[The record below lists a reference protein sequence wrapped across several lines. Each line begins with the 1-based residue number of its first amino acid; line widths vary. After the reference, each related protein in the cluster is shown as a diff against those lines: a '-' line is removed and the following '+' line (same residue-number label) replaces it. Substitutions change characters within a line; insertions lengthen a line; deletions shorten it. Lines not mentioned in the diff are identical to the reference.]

1 MAKLI
6 LYQNADAA
14 VSLDGATSGS
24 DWINTALVVERG
36 GGTTAYPLAPQPRI
50 PMAALAPLGGDWR
63 LDPKPGMAL
72 SISAAFREATAGPL
86 DFLGRKLSNTVGY
99 SAELRLT
106 IVGDDASH
114 LDTQLTLHVCGRM
127 ELTLNGGGSI
137 AAGAAVCFDL
147 SFSHLP
153 VLPSTT
159 LPRLKLRMPDLGFEW
174 PYFDWAWPSGSS
186 GLPSLPSFPWNMGW
200 PALETASL
208 PLQIGWRRVALF
220 EKDPANDDHTLV
232 LEVVGLRVQGPVG
245 RAIEATLHLEW
256 DNGEITTG
264 SYIELGG
271 ESPTRLQVKYWYQTD
286 ECIAVAWTG
295 RQLEQWLTL
304 FLPEALVPDLQD
316 DAEIAVRVLRE
327 NGELAEVRLDYRPAD
342 TTSTWTITLPGF
354 AVDVPQPKHWS
365 MVVWRADE
373 HWNTGLFSTFSGSE
387 VVTAYTTFALT
398 KEGDRR
404 LHGDDDKESS
414 RLLELSASIL
424 PPDDP
429 PPGPPSALLP
439 MADDDEDGPT
449 DARDDQ
455 GWTTLAL
462 TTMGLEEGKPRFLR
476 KTRYP
481 LPPLDFSDNSTLCAP
496 ISELERI
503 TEKDVTAT
511 IKINPSKL
519 PFFKRDGF
527 EAWKQYLEID
537 AKPAVI
543 DWGLPGFKVPLTLT
557 LHLGAMTGAGKFDL
571 EADGTLN
578 FDWERF
584 AFSADGLDTISLKL
598 PEPRELDFLGLNW
611 RFAGNADNKLFD
623 LVLAGDNFL
632 LKQAEGS
639 RIEARFTRLT
649 SPSEPLVFAVNGF
662 AIGPGGVSLDASM
675 KKCSALLN
683 GVATRFEF
691 SGASFQVRD
700 NRITGFTVTGSG
712 QLPPDL
718 VGEATANIA
727 LQFGQGASGNLEL
740 ISATAQLKGKNL
752 LRCQGTRFEFSIDGI
767 GLRFVNDHG
776 DYHLYF
782 TLTGIARFV
791 LLEGD
796 DAEGPLAWLPKIEMQ
811 FVDCPLAG
819 DARVLRNHIKFHV
832 EMPKKA
838 KFSFLG
844 CFEFELR
851 GLGFDPGSEHWDDRP
866 AAMQLCGQIKFAV
879 DGGDV
884 VDARFDFHNLL
895 VALPEPGGFFPR
907 LRCRN
912 LGLKLRAGES
922 FELEG
927 MIDFLE
933 GDEIEPGWRA
943 RGFRGMGA
951 VTMMGLPKISATFA
965 FLRVLRPEPYRWER
979 AWFLY
984 AEARH
989 LSIQIP
995 APIPI
1000 YIREVG
1006 LGFGYRYTLAMIKA
1020 ADETNDIKQL
1030 IRELDKLA
1038 GSQGNLSNVAAWRL
1052 DIEEP
1057 EEKPRWTIAMRAMLS
1072 TASAAASVTDW
1083 KESAERTLANVF
1095 LMDAVMALR
1104 TDFTFFLTARGWLF
1118 TNYYD
1123 FDKDTNGVR
1132 NRPLVAGYA
1141 LFQPRK
1147 HRLLAH
1153 AASQPDP
1160 AFGDHP
1166 PVWDF
1171 VKMALRA
1178 SHYSATLL
1186 IEPNLFH
1193 MELGWPNVLRW
1204 GMDIGPLKIE
1214 CRGGSITRITPHEMV
1229 QGFSFE
1235 GRGALQIS
1243 AGFDAGAIGASLTA
1257 TARVAFGARY
1267 IAVLGFDRLDR
1278 SAFYGA
1284 VGLEIYVRVAISVWI
1299 RIKIGFC
1306 KITLSFG
1313 FSFEIGFT
1321 ALLEVGAT
1329 LDAIPGC
1336 RGTATLSVGL
1346 MGRSLRFN
1354 VHVGIAE
1361 GTVNRAA
1368 AIAKPFLNIGLEATE
1383 VEPLP
1388 GENLTFMMPAIAP
1401 SERFVHLASEMAADE
1416 TPQFALPDYDIL
1428 TTPVTPK
1435 DVDPSCLLVLVPS
1448 AKWLE
1453 VPPGLSKETLG
1464 FLPVPPTDLPT
1475 GHFIDFVWEPPAGIA
1490 SAIERFDLE
1499 ADAWVP
1505 VHEGKFKWA
1514 IQWSAVV
1521 GTNDRPPSGDEPRD
1535 PTFRDMME
1543 AAFVPEALGESEPF
1557 RDPEHLDALLGDS
1570 LNDPRVG
1577 DPSDAAYEAG
1587 VRGTAEQFEGSPYLR
1602 HDPYVD
1608 YEQQLLNGFNDQTT
1622 LYANS
1627 GRLPDDDG
1635 VQTDAMLAQ
1644 KQAHELRSTI
1654 INGLIE
1660 DAKAY
1665 AELLTHS
1672 ASAVALQEIQKKSVA
1687 FLCGLVFR
1695 YRGATPPWL
1704 EKTAQIDVG
1713 DIWQRDSQSATTPN
1727 LSRTHHV
1734 RAYNTSETSFVAHP
1748 PSFDAVRQVAS
1759 ASTVAINWEIRWPL
1773 TTRTLDEPEHHLR
1786 HYHVVRRPLGT
1797 TGSDQH
1803 FYVKRTA
1810 IQYRRDDKL
1819 VVLPAR
1825 FQFVDNFREEPAEDR
1840 ELLSG
1845 PRRYLYT
1852 ITPIDLAGQ
1861 HSQRPLSIVAE
1872 RRPQKPPT
1880 APEDADV
1887 EIRYHLAAR
1896 DFRPVANDTPLAD
1909 RLLKPQSIVISA
1921 LKPALADSV
1930 YEPAPEQ
1937 WRLVLRRERTLPI
1950 GNYPADAASE
1960 NPRQSA
1966 PASNARVLPGDIIIV
1981 LGSAEDGEAIEKT
1994 ASGDHA
2000 GRERQQWVTTA
2011 AGEPL
2016 LAALS
2021 SKGVVPPASASSAD
2035 SWRPAAWRAFLQ
2047 TVSGDH
2053 VPSTLSPV
2061 KLRIEF
2067 TLDGRMEERRPELLE
2082 WILRPSAPFIGDPI
2096 EGRADAAPASVPRP
2110 YAAGNSPIVFD
2121 LQKPELKDQSI
2132 RFLRHPKQWRAA
2144 RLGWNVTPSNAQ
2156 HWQRE
2161 LLSAFRLFEFD
2172 ADDDTAEAL
2181 DDKELNVEG
2190 FIALT
2195 RQIRELRLLPSD
2207 QLPLSPHENLSPDQ
2221 WEAWYPS
2228 SARRLRLREQDE
2240 PAISTGR
2247 GTDTWLSNWFSWRDS
2262 YLEWPALP
2270 LGWEEMR
2277 STGDEPAVLAEP
2289 ATVTT
2294 APGMLTLTFG
2304 PPPADWSLAQREER
2318 QARLK
2323 RLAGCAAL
2331 EISGFAAPPHNGI
2344 KWIVSADA
2352 TSDAPTFKFELE
2364 AFPSPPPADGVMD
2377 VVLSQPRA
2385 KLHWLL
2391 EQLIRDIENRASADL
2406 PAETARL
2413 YGFASDPTLL
2423 PPGKATDLEALQ
2435 DETAPGSDPY
2445 GWNALK
2451 RLGLSAAVTFR
2462 SIRDGKAVLA
2472 DRAWSLLHDV
2482 LQEYQGT
2489 RSETWFKHLHVE
2501 LLFQSGRSVRLSS
2514 DPDARPTAGDLLAL
2528 VQLSLRPAIAPV
2540 MEYKVCVLDAKKPE
2554 SAPASITIS
2563 IAGPTAPPNNAWQI
2577 DVILPGQSTIG
2588 LSLNKDALG
2597 GLSAT
2602 VPTGARGRVVLVMR
2616 TTAATEPI
2624 VSVTESGTVPYEDP
2638 RFDPMGL
2645 NDERLRLFPDIK
2657 DRWVVLPTADE
2668 LTEGREFGD
2677 EPAVEGPQRHWWRLD
2692 RYLRLA
2698 GAKTPVKKNWVD
2710 TLNADK
2716 TLNWLRRFF
2725 NFSGDFDFSNGTTG
2739 PWAYGAG
2746 PWLAT
2751 AYPQANAVGFA
2762 ASRKGRTE
2770 LYHIID
2776 DGWAHAFRYFV
2787 QPLSRYD
2794 QLWLALAQ
2802 STVLFPRAK
2811 DREANVTALLGLKE
2825 KVVLGEGGLDVEVPR
2840 IRRVSPPLVL
2850 SSRRL
2855 DAPTPD
2861 GATTPSP
2868 VWEVVLA
2875 KHPEQILI
2883 ERNRTLA
2890 QRLEF
2895 QHVAYAL
2902 VRRFA
2907 YIREIDAFF
2916 GSKFEH
2922 EENVLTSWDGI
2933 ELVENTYVSTDDP
2946 ATPHPDVRLPG
2957 AISKLDWIEI
2967 PTDPKSVTDE
2977 QRALLLTDRHD
2988 SFERDKVALQWK
3000 DLPFFYEHRAM
3011 FIAAAATVSSPAVAT
3026 DHSEFEFH
3034 SPEPIVIK
3042 DAFIDEVDGD
3052 PRLAFDLR
3060 LNSFWESLPAKK
3072 RWDIENPKS
3081 EGLGGGPFR
3090 PKLSVLPDV
3099 GVGYEIVHSGGPT
3112 AGVVDSVA
3120 AIAFTRSDTGYAWTL
3135 RNLSPRFETTLR
3147 ATITAP
3153 PAGPQ
3158 PAEHRYLLRVQ
3169 MRTLLTHPAVEVA
3182 ARDRYDFD
3190 ESDGSVFDSSLVIP
3204 PPPGLTLVLNGH
3216 LTQQEG
3222 DHLLMLAGKCDPHL
3236 GAAFRALVASA
3247 PDTPNP
3253 NAITQVMASAGLDQ
3267 ILQVCRFADGPNRL
3281 TLDATTR
3288 TLTWRGY
3295 FLTTEVTKLIEWKAS
3310 TPFHLTVEAL
3320 LNAATAAR
3328 SLAFVSTTFTPP
3340 PNLPVMF
3347 HVTKGAPTGNPDE
3360 FNYALEKDAGLLDAD
3375 AWELVRQPPEDW
3387 PSALRDALI
3396 ALHAVLDSLTVEI
3409 VEPDWEL
3416 RPDESQLSV
3425 GELATKLL
3433 LGRSILAPAGLLS
3446 RRKGDALLGQLST
3459 QPVPA
3464 RAAVR
3469 HLYQRSLSAGLA
3481 GGTLTLRTRRGSCLL
3496 VTAAEEIQPEP
3507 LDSP

>member
-1 MAKLI
+1 MAKLF
-6 LYQNADAA
+6 LYENSDAS
-14 VSLDGATSGS
+14 VSIEGAPSGPNWLG
-24 DWINTALVVERG
+24 DALVIQR
-36 GGTTAYPLAPQPRI
+36 GGTTASYPLAPRPSI
-50 PMAALAPLGGDWR
+50 PMSALATFGGDWR
-63 LDPKPGMAL
+63 LAPQPGMAL
-72 SISAAFREATAGPL
+72 AISAAFREASAGPL
-86 DFLGRKLSNTVGY
+86 DFLGLKFSSAVGY

-106 IVGDDASH
+106 IVGHNASH
-114 LDTQLTLHVCGRM
+114 FGTELTLHVCGHM
-127 ELTLNGGGSI
+127 ELTVDGGGSV
-137 AAGAAVCFDL
+137 AAGAAICVDL
-147 SFSHLP
+147 WFSDLP
-153 VLPSTT
+153 ILPSTA
-159 LPRLKLRMPDLGFEW
+159 LPRLRLRMPDLGFEW
-174 PYFDWAWPSGSS
+174 PYFDWVWPAGSS
-186 GLPSLPSFPWNMGW
+186 GLPSLPPLPWNMGW
-200 PALETASL
+200 PALETVAL
-208 PLQIGWRRVALF
+208 PFQITWRRVALF
-220 EKDPANDDHTLV
+220 EKDPNNNDHTLV
-232 LEVVGLRVQGPVG
+232 LEVVGLRIQGPIG

-256 DNGEITTG
+256 ANGDITTG
-264 SYIELGG
+264 SYIELGA
-271 ESPTRLQVKYWYQTD
+271 ESKTRLQIKYWYQSD
-286 ECIAVAWTG
+286 DCVAVAWTG
-295 RQLEQWLTL
+295 RQLEEWLTL
-304 FLPEALVPDLQD
+304 FLPEALVPDLKD
-316 DAEIAVRVLRE
+316 DAEIALRVLRQ
-327 NGELAEVRLDYRPAD
+327 NGELAEVRLDYRPTGSA
-342 TTSTWTITLPGF
+342 SEWTITLPGF

-365 MVVWRADE
+365 MVVWRADDQ
-373 HWNTGLFSTFSGSE
+373 WYTGLFSTFAGNE
-387 VVTAYTTFALT
+387 IVTAYTTFALT
-398 KEGDRR
+398 NDDDRR
-404 LHGDDDKESS
+404 LHGDDDKASS

-429 PPGPPSALLP
+429 PSGSLVAFLP

-462 TTMGLEEGKPRFLR
+462 TTMGLEDGKPRFLR

-481 LPPLDFSDNSTLCAP
+481 LPPLDFTDNSTLCAP
-496 ISELERI
+496 ISDLERI
-503 TEKDVTAT
+503 TAKDVTAT

-543 DWGLPGFKVPLTLT
+543 DWSLPGFKVPLKLM

-584 AFSADGLDTISLKL
+584 AFSADGLETISLNL

-611 RFAGNADNKLFD
+611 HFAGNADNKLFD
-623 LVLAGDNFL
+623 LVLAGENFL

-639 RIEARFTRLT
+639 RIEALFTRLT
-649 SPSEPLVFAVNGF
+649 SPSEPLVFAVSGF
-662 AIGPGGVSLDASM
+662 SIGPGGVSLDASM

-691 SGASFQVRD
+691 SSASFQVRD
-700 NRITGFTVTGSG
+700 NRTTGFTVTGAG

-718 VGEATANIA
+718 VGEATAHIA
-727 LQFGQGASGNLEL
+727 LQFGQGAGGNLEL

-782 TLTGIARFV
+782 TLTGVARFV

-811 FVDCPLAG
+811 FLDCPLAG

-866 AAMQLCGQIKFAV
+866 AAMLLCGQIKFAV

-912 LGLKLRAGES
+912 LGVKMRAGEA

-927 MIDFLE
+927 LIDFLE

-1171 VKMALRA
+1171 VKAALRA

-1235 GRGALQIS
+1235 GRGSLQIS

-1284 VGLEIYVRVAISVWI
+1284 VGLEIYVLVAISVWI

-1306 KITLSFG
+1306 RITLNFG

-1336 RGTATLSVGL
+1336 RGTATLSIGL

-1388 GENLTFMMPAIAP
+1388 GESRTVMTPAIRS
-1401 SERFVHLASEMAADE
+1401 SERFMHLSSETVANE

-1428 TTPVTPK
+1428 TTPVEPK
-1435 DVDPSCLLVLVPS
+1435 NGDPFCLVMLVPS

-1453 VPPGLSKETLG
+1453 VPPGLSLKTLG

-1475 GHFIDFVWEPPAGIA
+1475 DGFIDFVWEPSAAIA
-1490 SAIERFDLE
+1490 SMIERFDFE
-1499 ADAWVP
+1499 TSSWVP
-1505 VHEGKFKWA
+1505 VQQGVFNWA
-1514 IQWSAVV
+1514 IKWDAVV
-1521 GTNDRPPSGDEPRD
+1521 GTNDRPKSGEESSD

-1543 AAFVPEALGESEPF
+1543 AAFIPETLGETEPF
-1557 RDPEHLDALLGDS
+1557 RDPDHLDALLGDV

-1577 DPSDAAYEAG
+1577 DSSDAAYEAG
-1587 VRGTAEQFEGSPYLR
+1587 VRGTVEQFEGSPYLK
-1602 HDPYVD
+1602 HDPYVE
-1608 YEQQLLNGFNDQTT
+1608 YEQQLLNGFSDQTT
-1622 LYANS
+1622 LYDAS
-1627 GRLPDDDG
+1627 GRLPDEDQT
-1635 VQTDAMLAQ
+1635 QTDAMLAQ

-1654 INGLIE
+1654 INGLLE

-1665 AELLTHS
+1665 AALL
-1672 ASAVALQEIQKKSVA
+1672 ARNAPAAELQEFQKKSVA

-1695 YRGATPPWL
+1695 YNGATPPWM
-1704 EKTAQIDVG
+1704 EKTPDIDAG
-1713 DIWQRDSQSATTPN
+1713 EIWQRDSQSATTPN
-1727 LSRTHHV
+1727 RARTHYV
-1734 RAYNTSETSFVAHP
+1734 RAYNTIDTSFLAHP
-1748 PSFDAVRQVAS
+1748 PTFDAIRQVAS
-1759 ASTVAINWEIRWPL
+1759 SSTVAINWEIKWPR
-1773 TTRTLDEPEHHLR
+1773 TTRTPDQPEHHLR
-1786 HYHVVRRPLGT
+1786 YYHVVRRPLGT

-1810 IQYRRDDKL
+1810 IHYRKDDNL

-1825 FQFVDNFREEPAEDR
+1825 FQFVDNFREEPVEDR
-1840 ELLSG
+1840 EFFSG

-1852 ITPIDLAGQ
+1852 ITPVDLAGQ
-1861 HSQRPLSIVAE
+1861 RSQRSLSIVAE
-1872 RRPQKPPT
+1872 RRPQMPPQ
-1880 APEDADV
+1880 APEDPDI
-1887 EIRYHLAAR
+1887 EIKYNVAAG
-1896 DFRPVANDTPLAD
+1896 DFSPVANDTPLAD
-1909 RLLKPQSIVISA
+1909 RLMKPQSVVISA
-1921 LKPALADSV
+1921 LKPALADAGDD
-1930 YEPAPEQ
+1930 PAPEQ

-1950 GNYPADAASE
+1950 GSYPADAASE

-1966 PASNARVLPGDIIIV
+1966 PASNARVLPGDILIV
-1981 LGSAEDGEAIEKT
+1981 LGSAEDSTSIEKT
-1994 ASGDHA
+1994 ASGDHTE
-2000 GRERQQWVTTA
+2000 RERQQWATSATGA
-2011 AGEPL
+2011 AL
-2016 LAALS
+2016 LAALA
-2021 SKGVVPPASASSAD
+2021 SKGVVPSSTAAAD
-2035 SWRPAAWRAFLQ
+2035 SWRPAAWRVFLQ
-2047 TVSGDH
+2047 TVSRDE
-2053 VPSTLSPV
+2053 VPSTLTPV

-2067 TLDGRMEERRPELLE
+2067 TLDRRIEERRPELLE
-2082 WILRPSAPFIGDPI
+2082 WILRPSAPFISDPT
-2096 EGRADAAPASVPRP
+2096 EGEANAAPASVPRP
-2110 YAAGNSPIVFD
+2110 YAAGNGPIVFD
-2121 LQKPELKDQSI
+2121 LQKPNLRDQSI
-2132 RFLRHPKQWRAA
+2132 RFLAHPKQWRAA
-2144 RLGWNVTPSNAQ
+2144 RLGWNVTPSDAE
-2156 HWQRE
+2156 HWQRD
-2161 LLSAFRLFEFD
+2161 LLSAFRLYEFD
-2172 ADDDTAEAL
+2172 TDDNTAEAL
-2181 DDKELNVEG
+2181 DQKELNIEG

-2240 PAISTGR
+2240 SAIATGR

-2262 YLEWPALP
+2262 YLDWPALP
-2270 LGWEEMR
+2270 SGWEEMR
-2277 STGDEPAVLAEP
+2277 STGDEPATLAET
-2289 ATVTT
+2289 ATVIID
-2294 APGMLTLTFG
+2294 AEALTLKFDA
-2304 PPPADWSLAQREER
+2304 PPKGWSSAQREER
-2318 QARLK
+2318 QARLN
-2323 RLAGCAAL
+2323 RLGRCAAL
-2331 EISGFAAPPHNGI
+2331 EISGFAAPTHNGI
-2344 KWIVSADA
+2344 KWLTSSDV
-2352 TSDAPTFKFELE
+2352 TSDTPTFRFELK
-2364 AFPSPPPADGVMD
+2364 AFPNPPSAAGQVD

-2391 EQLIRDIENRASADL
+2391 EQLIKDVENRASASADL
-2406 PAETARL
+2406 SAETARL

-2451 RLGLSAAVTFR
+2451 RMGLSAAVTFR
-2462 SIRDGKAVLA
+2462 SIRDGKALLA
-2472 DRAWSLLHDV
+2472 DRAWSLLHEV

-2489 RSETWFKHLHVE
+2489 VGDTWFKYLHVE
-2501 LLFQSGRSVRLSS
+2501 LLFQSGRSIRLSS
-2514 DPDARPTAGDLLAL
+2514 DPDAKPTEDDLLAL
-2528 VQLSLRPAIAPV
+2528 VQFSLRPAIVPV
-2540 MEYKVCVLDAKKPE
+2540 MEYKTCVLKAKKPE
-2554 SAPASITIS
+2554 SAPPSITIS
-2563 IAGPTAPPNNAWQI
+2563 IASPTAPPSDWQV
-2577 DVILPGQSTIG
+2577 DLILPGQASIG
-2588 LSLNKDALG
+2588 LSFSEGASAAQ
-2597 GLSAT
+2597 SAT
-2602 VPTGARGRVVLVMR
+2602 VSTGASGRVVLLIR
-2616 TTAATEPI
+2616 TTAATEPV
-2624 VSVTESGTVPYEDP
+2624 VSVTESSGVPYEEP
-2638 RFDPMGL
+2638 RFEPIGL

-2657 DRWVVLPTADE
+2657 DRWIIPTILSND
-2668 LTEGREFGD
+2668 GREFGD
-2677 EPAVEGPQRHWWRLD
+2677 EPAEGPRRHWWRLD

-2698 GAKTPVKKNWVD
+2698 GAKSPVNEDWVE

-2725 NFSGDFDFSNGTTG
+2725 NFSGDFDFSSGNNA
-2739 PWAYGAG
+2739 PWTYGAG

-2751 AYPQANAVGFA
+2751 AYPHANTVGFA

-2794 QLWLALAQ
+2794 QLWLGLAQ
-2802 STVLFPRAK
+2802 STVLFPHAK

-2825 KVVLGEGGLDVEVPR
+2825 PVVLGEGGLDVAVPR

-2861 GATTPSP
+2861 GATNPSP

-2875 KHPEQILI
+2875 KHPEQTLI
-2883 ERNRTLA
+2883 DRNRTLA

-2895 QHVAYAL
+2895 QHIAYAL

-2916 GSKFEH
+2916 GSQFESEH
-2922 EENVLTSWDGI
+2922 DVLTSWDDI
-2933 ELVENTYVSTDDP
+2933 ELVENTYLSRDDP
-2946 ATPHPDVRLPG
+2946 ATQHPDVRLPG
-2957 AISKLDWIEI
+2957 PISELDWIEI
-2967 PTDPKSVTDE
+2967 PTDPASVTDA
-2977 QRALLLTDRHD
+2977 QRTLLLTDRHD
-2988 SFERDKVALQWK
+2988 TFEHDKVALQWK
-3000 DLPFFYEHRAM
+3000 NLPFFYEHRAL
-3011 FIAAAATVSSPAVAT
+3011 FIAAASAVSSPAVAA

-3034 SPEPIVIK
+3034 SPEPVVIK
-3042 DAFIDEVDGD
+3042 DAFIDEIDGE
-3052 PRLAFDLR
+3052 PQMAFDLR
-3060 LNSFWESLPAKK
+3060 LNSFWESLPAQN

-3081 EGLGGGPFR
+3081 EDLGGRPFR

-3099 GVGYEIVHSGGPT
+3099 GVTYEIVHDGGPA

-3120 AIAFTRSDTGYAWTL
+3120 AIAFTRSEAGYAWTV
-3135 RNLSPRFETTLR
+3135 RSLSPRFDTKLR
-3147 ATITAP
+3147 ETITAP
-3153 PAGPQ
+3153 AAGPQ
-3158 PAEHRYLLRVQ
+3158 AAEHRYLLRVQ
-3169 MRTLLTHPAVEVA
+3169 MRTLLTHPAIEA
-3182 ARDRYDFD
+3182 AVRDRYDFD
-3190 ESDGSVFDSSLVIP
+3190 ESDSSVFNAALVILP
-3204 PPPGLTLVLNGH
+3204 PAGFNLVLNGP
-3216 LTQQEG
+3216 LTQEEG
-3222 DHLLMLAGKCDPHL
+3222 DHLLKLAGECDPHL
-3236 GAAFRALVASA
+3236 GAALRALVASA
-3247 PDTPNP
+3247 PDDADPQTV
-3253 NAITQVMASAGLDQ
+3253 TQVMASAGLEQ
-3267 ILQVCRFADGPNRL
+3267 IPQVCRFADGPDRL

-3295 FLTTEVTKLIEWKAS
+3295 FQATEVMKLIEWKAS
-3310 TPFHLTVEAL
+3310 TPFHSTVEAL
-3320 LNAATAAR
+3320 LDAATAAR
-3328 SLAFVSTTFTPP
+3328 SLAFVSATIVVPP
-3340 PNLPVMF
+3340 DLPTMI
-3347 HVTKGAPTGNPDE
+3347 HVIKGAPTGDPDE
-3360 FNYALEKDAGLLDAD
+3360 FNYTLDKDAGLFDAS
-3375 AWELVRQPPEDW
+3375 AWELLREPPANW
-3387 PSALRDALI
+3387 PSALRNALV
-3396 ALHAVLDSLTVEI
+3396 ALHTDLDTLTVEI
-3409 VEPDWEL
+3409 GEPEWKL
-3416 RPDESQLSV
+3416 RPDESQFIA
-3425 GELATKLL
+3425 GDLATKLL
-3433 LGRSILAPAGLLS
+3433 LGRSILAPNGLLP
-3446 RRKGDALLGQLST
+3446 RRKGDALLAQLAT

-3464 RAAVR
+3464 RAAIQ
-3469 HLYQRSLSAGLA
+3469 HLYQRSLSVGLA
-3481 GGTLTLRTRRGSCLL
+3481 GGTLTLRTRRGSCRL